1 MRPSEKSTYRRNL
14 IEGQSARLICGYLY
28 ANAGKESTTDLVFG
42 GHNLIAENGSVLKE
56 GRRFE
61 NGVIYTEIDIKRLLG
76 ERRKNTTFQT
86 AKEPKLIR
94 IPFTIC
100 KEETALTRTFL
111 PGPCRKKKASGR
123 GAARNSDDPGH
134 GA

>member
-1 MRPSEKSTYRRNL
+1 M

-28 ANAGKESTTDLVFG
+28 ANAGEGESTTDLVFG

-100 KEETALTRTFL
+100 KEETALTRTF
-111 PGPCRKKKASGR
+111 PSRPFV
-123 GAARNSDDPGH
+123 P
-134 GA
+134 